1 MISSSY
7 SGFADLLRYS
17 SMTPWNRDQP
27 PLELLSDSPARSRV
41 PAVQPSGSFRCWICS
56 PTSTLRKV
64 PLPCLLPPF
73 RLISVPSPSLT
84 AGLVLRA
91 PLTGDVELRNVAFAY
106 QMRSDRPV
114 LRDLSLHI
122 RPGQVRCVGDVV
134 ACGVCLYATG
144 NLERLLLLLP
154 LFASSTLEILG
165 WLPHVSML
173 RF

>member
-7 SGFADLLRYS
+7 SGFADLLRCS
-17 SMTPWNRDQP
+17 SMTLFDRHLTHQLIHACWRC
-27 PLELLSDSPARSRV
+27 SPACYFAAGYAPRHRPFERFLFRV
-41 PAVQPSGSFRCWICS
+41 FFR
-56 PTSTLRKV
+56 PLTSLF
-64 PLPCLLPPF
+64 PY
-73 RLISVPSPSLT
+73 PSLT
-84 AGLVLRA
+84 VGLVLRA
-91 PLTGDVELRNVAFAY
+91 PLTGDIELRNVAFTY

-144 NLERLLLLLP
+144 NLDRLLLLPP